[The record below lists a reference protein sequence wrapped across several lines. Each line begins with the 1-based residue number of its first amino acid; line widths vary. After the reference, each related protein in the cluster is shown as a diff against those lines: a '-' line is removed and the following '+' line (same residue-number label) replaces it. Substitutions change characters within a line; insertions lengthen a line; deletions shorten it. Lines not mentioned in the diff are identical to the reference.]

1 MSTPGEESVEPA
13 PVESMELATVE
24 ESMELA
30 TVEESMELNIMEES
44 LIWPHVVTGLPLA
57 VKSDN
62 NIWPAI
68 LK

>member
-1 MSTPGEESVEPA
+1 MVVVSAPGEESVEPA

-24 ESMELA
+24 ESK
-30 TVEESMELNIMEES
+30 ELNIIEES

-62 NIWPAI
+62 SIWPAI